1 MGIFIKWLISAAAIL
16 LVSYVLPGVEVA
28 GFWAALWVALFL
40 ALVNTVIRPLLVLL
54 TLPINILTLGLFTL
68 VINALLVMLASSV
81 LDGFAVSGFMA
92 AFWFALVLALFN
104 YLLNLLFKGDK

>member
-1 MGIFIKWLISAAAIL
+1 MSVFIKWLISAAAIL
-16 LVSYVLPGVEVA
+16 LVSYLLPGVEIA

-81 LDGFAVSGFMA
+81 LDGFSVAGFWA
-92 AFWFALVLALFN
+92 AFWFAIVLALFN
-104 YLLNLLFKGDK
+104 YLLTTLFKGGE